1 MMRGSIGKLVAG
13 SLALARR
20 WQKQQLR
27 RLNVHEYQG
36 AELMN
41 KYGINVPEGVAAS
54 SIEEVKEAVNLY
66 FPVVVK
72 SQILAGGR
80 GLGTFKS
87 GLKGGVHI
95 VKTEEVADIAG
106 KMLGQILVTKQTGP
120 QGKIVSKVYLCQKLS
135 LINEMYLA
143 ITLDRKTAG
152 PLIIACKKG
161 GTSIEDLAEKFPD
174 MIIKVPIDV
183 FKGITDED
191 AAKVVDGLA
200 PKVADRCA
208 SIEQVKKLYQLF
220 CECDCTLL
228 EINPIA
234 ETSDNLLV
242 AADAKLNFD
251 DNAAFRR
258 KEIFALQD
266 PTQEDPREV
275 VEAFKILTSDDK
287 VKAILVNIFG
297 GIMKCDVIASGI
309 VNAARQVSLKVPVVV
324 RLEGTNVDQGKR
336 ILKVPL
342 DILSVDTAMLLGGK
356 VFDDMLDYRCALFPR
371 TSGHL
376 FLGYRGRRIL
386 RSEFDPIPDKTLVLS
401 SEFDGARPPER
412 LISRAISLHEAPQPD
427 ARRIPLS
434 LVDLKLLPAFSF
446 QSWGL
451 STLNLELKDL
461 VFGFFFVKGTWGLGF
476 LAFFFVGFPR
486 FVEGEGLAG
495 MDTDTVRDVASF
507 DPELLQLPEV
517 SRLALKERPKMAK
530 ELFFQWLS
538 LPETG
543 KLVKSLIEDAKSGL
557 PLNAAGSSSTSNAAT
572 NSSLPSMFP
581 AGSAP
586 PLSPRSTSGSPR
598 FMKRSLG
605 AGPSPFGS
613 PLKLVSEP
621 VNEVI
626 PQFYFQ
632 NGRPPPKA
640 MKDQCLSR
648 LDYLFFGNMDG
659 LQIQEFKTVTKE
671 ICKLPSFLSSSLFRK
686 IDVECTGMVTR
697 DAFIVYWVNGNMMT
711 KDIATQIF
719 TILKQA
725 DRKYLTQEDFKPVL
739 RELLATHPG
748 LEFLQGTP
756 EFQERYAE
764 TVIYR
769 IFYYMNRSGNG
780 QLTLRELKHGDLI
793 AAMQH
798 ADEEEDI
805 NKVLRYFSYEHFYVI
820 YCKFWELDTDHD
832 FLIDKE
838 NLIRY
843 GNHALTYRIVE
854 RIFSQVP
861 RKFKSKADGKMGYED
876 FVYFILA
883 EEDKSAE
890 RSLEYWFKCIDLD
903 SNGILT
909 ANEMQF
915 FYEEQLHRMECMA
928 QEPVLFE
935 DILCQMIDMIGPE
948 NESYFTLR
956 DLKGGKLSGNIFNIL
971 FNLNKFMAFE
981 TRDPFLIRQE
991 RENPTLTEWDRF
1003 AHREYIRLSM
1013 EEDGE
1018 DASNG
1023 SGDIWDESLEAP
1035 F

>member
-66 FPVVVK
+66 FPVGKSLICMGNITRIPSIRVVVK

-336 ILKVPL
+336 ILKERKLQCDLP
-342 DILSVDTAMLLGGK
+342 
-356 VFDDMLDYRCALFPR
+356 
-371 TSGHL
+371 
-376 FLGYRGRRIL
+376 
-386 RSEFDPIPDKTLVLS
+386 S
-401 SEFDGARPPER
+401 SQ
-412 LISRAISLHEAPQPD
+412 SLHVD
-427 ARRIPLS
+427 RRCGQNKNY
-434 LVDLKLLPAFSF
+434 VA
-446 QSWGL
+446 
-451 STLNLELKDL
+451 DL